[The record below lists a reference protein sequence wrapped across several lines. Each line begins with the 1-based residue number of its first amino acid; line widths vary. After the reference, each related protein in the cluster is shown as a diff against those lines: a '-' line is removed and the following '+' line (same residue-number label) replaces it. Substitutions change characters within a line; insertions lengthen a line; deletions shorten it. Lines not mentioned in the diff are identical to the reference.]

1 MKRPSLGTLLR
12 ILVAVALTGLLLW
25 KAHPGKVWEASV
37 HADLTCI
44 GIAVAL
50 TFLDRALMAYRWL
63 VLLRPLASA
72 SHVSLGP
79 IMRIFFVSTFVG
91 TFLPASI
98 GGDAVRAYSLAR
110 HDVPASAAV
119 ASVFMDRMLGVLSV
133 LMLGAAGLVFA
144 RDLATHPAVLTALA
158 VTLVICAGT
167 ALVVFSRGMADLARR
182 VLRVIPSPAI
192 RRIGDSLLS
201 AVRCYATSHRELLNV
216 LVGSLGV
223 QVLRV
228 VQAYY
233 LGRALG
239 IDAPLSIYFAF
250 IPLILLVMLLP
261 VTVNGI
267 GTSQAAFV
275 WLFSR
280 AGVGDPQAF
289 ALSVLFV
296 ALGVVGNLPGA
307 LLYVK
312 SGLDPARAATGDQAV
327 RG

>member
-25 KAHPGKVWEASV
+25 KAHPGRVWEASV

-79 IMRIFFVSTFVG
+79 VMRIFFVSTFVG
-91 TFLPASI
+91 TFLPASV

-110 HDVPASAAV
+110 HDVAASDAV
-119 ASVFMDRMLGVLSV
+119 ASVFMDRMMGALSV
-133 LMLGAAGLVFA
+133 LMLGAVGLVFA
-144 RDLATHPAVLTALA
+144 RDLATHPAVLTALGVA
-158 VTLVICAGT
+158 LVICAGT
-167 ALVVFSRGMADLARR
+167 AVVVFSRSMADLARSL
-182 VLRVIPSPAI
+182 LRVVPSPAI
-192 RRIGDSLLS
+192 RRAGDSLLG
-201 AVRCYATSHRELLNV
+201 AVQSYARSHRELLNV
-216 LVGSLGV
+216 LVCSLGV

-239 IDAPLSIYFAF
+239 IDAPLSVYFAF

-280 AGVGDPQAF
+280 VGVPDPQAF
-289 ALSVLFV
+289 ALSMLFV

-307 LLYVK
+307 LLYIR
-312 SGLDPARAATGDQAV
+312 SGLDPAGAAAGNEAL